1 MLVPVILSGGVGARL
16 WPVSRETHPKPF
28 MPLADGQSLIQKTF
42 QRVAGLEGVD
52 HIVTVTNQQHYFQT
66 LDEFCALGLA
76 QLLRLEFLLE
86 PFGRNT
92 APAIA
97 MAAFYVAENFG
108 VDATLLVLPAD
119 HVIDKQDVF
128 ECAVF
133 QAQELAAQGY
143 LVTFGLKP
151 LQPDTGFGYI
161 EVGTTLAGV
170 TPCDG
175 LTTNMVHSFA
185 EKPPLD
191 VAEQYVESGNYL
203 WNAGIFCFTAATFLA
218 ALQQHAPD
226 IYAGCETCWQSSAT
240 QCGALR
246 IDGESFSII
255 PNISIDYAVMEK
267 AANVAVVGCDMG
279 WSDVG
284 SWAAMSD
291 MLAADNAGNRVDGEA
306 ILVDSHDSYIRADD
320 RVIAA
325 VGIKNLIIVD
335 TPDALLVVDK
345 HHVQNVKQVVQRLK
359 QSGHPCYKTHSTV
372 HRPWGT
378 YTELEHGERF
388 KIKRIVVKP
397 GSSLSLQMH
406 YHRSEHWV
414 VVSGTARIVNG
425 DKDLLLHTNE
435 STFIPSGRK
444 HRLENPGKV
453 ALIMIEVQSGE
464 YLEEDDIVRFDD
476 NYGRQEDVPS

>member
-1 MLVPVILSGGVGARL
+1 MLVPVILSGGVGSRL

-42 QRVAGLEGVD
+42 QRVAGFKGVSE
-52 HIVTVTNQQHYFQT
+52 IVIVTNQEHYFQT
-66 LDEFCALGLA
+66 LDEFSALGLD
-76 QLLRLEFLLE
+76 QSLRLEFLLE

-97 MAAFYVAENFG
+97 LAAFYVAEIFG
-108 VDATLLVLPAD
+108 PDATLLVLPAD

-128 ECAVF
+128 EAAVL
-133 QAQELAAQGY
+133 QAKELAAQGY
-143 LVTFGLKP
+143 LVTLGLKP
-151 LQPDTGFGYI
+151 QQPDTGFGYI
-161 EVGTTLAGV
+161 EVGATIPVMTTL
-170 TPCDG
+170 DN
-175 LTTNMVHSFA
+175 LTTNVVQSFA
-185 EKPPLD
+185 EKPSLD
-191 VAEQYVESGNYL
+191 TAKQYVAAGNYL
-203 WNAGIFCFTAATFLA
+203 WNAGIFCFSAATFLA

-226 IYAGCETCWQSSAT
+226 VYAGSEKCWQSST
-240 QCGALR
+240 MQCAARR
-246 IDGESFSII
+246 IDAESFSTV

-267 AANVAVVGCDMG
+267 AVNVAVVGCDMG

-291 MLAADNAGNRVDGEA
+291 MLVADADGNRVDGEA
-306 ILVDSHDSYIRADD
+306 ILVDSHDSYIRAAD

-345 HHVQNVKQVVQRLK
+345 HNVQDVKQVVQRLK
-359 QSGHPCYKTHSTV
+359 ASGHPCYKTHSTV

-378 YTELEHGERF
+378 YTELEQGERF

-406 YHRSEHWV
+406 YHRCEHWV

-425 DKDLLLHTNE
+425 DKEILLNTNE
-435 STFIPSGRK
+435 STFIPSGHK

-453 ALIMIEVQSGE
+453 HLVLIEVQSGE

-476 NYGRQEDVPS
+476 IYGRQDGNLQ